1 MKSIEIE
8 TSMPKKIVQIA
19 SWLAIL
25 AFVVGLVLFAS
36 NGRFVRYWADDY
48 AYSLVAREGLIQGT
62 GDWYSANGS
71 RLSSFWFVGIIDL
84 FGPNVVR
91 YLPAVVLLLWIGCIY
106 WFILEI
112 LGFFKQRIGKEWV
125 ILTSVLLVFF
135 SVLLMPT
142 RLETLYWRMAT
153 LHYTIPIPLTLL
165 NAALIIY
172 FLKKRSSVLQAAF
185 QAVLVLIIAF
195 ISGAHGEAS
204 GAFQVGVYILM
215 IVLMWIHNRINKEKH
230 NLGLLFIALVGSA
243 AAIVVMAKSPAN
255 QWRMEAMPPPASL
268 GDFVFYTLRY
278 SWDFVVDSLK
288 TQPLPNFVFMLGS
301 AAVAL
306 AVFPQFGWSIST
318 RSAIIG
324 IAAAVV
330 LTYGLI
336 VFSVAPSV
344 YAGTNYPAPR
354 ALMPSRFTL
363 LTGLMAASFFGSS
376 LLIRLGKRLTK
387 EHWSWV
393 AATLLIMISAYAVRS
408 YPVAVAEGQDLAV
421 KAELWDKQDQAIRAA
436 KQAGQMD
443 VIIKQYD
450 VVDSLESLFD
460 DPENW
465 LNRSAAA
472 WYGVNSITALP

>member
-1 MKSIEIE
+1 MKDADIE
-8 TSMPKKIVQIA
+8 TSMPKKIIHLA

-25 AFVVGLVLFAS
+25 ALFVGLVLFAS

-48 AYSLVAREGLIQGT
+48 AYSLVSREGLIQGT
-62 GDWYSANGS
+62 VDWYSENGS
-71 RLSSFWFVGIIDL
+71 RLSSFWFVGFIDL
-84 FGPNVVR
+84 FGPNAVR
-91 YLPAVVLLLWIGCIY
+91 YMPAVVLLVWIGCIY
-106 WFILEI
+106 WFIQEI
-112 LGFFKQRIGKEWV
+112 LGLFKQHAGKVWV
-125 ILTSVLLVFF
+125 VLTSILLVFF

-153 LHYTIPIPLTLL
+153 LHYTIPIPLILL
-165 NAALIIY
+165 NAALIIRL
-172 FLKKRSSVLQAAF
+172 LKKRSSVLQTAF
-185 QAVLVLIIAF
+185 QAILVLIIAF

-204 GAFQVGVYILM
+204 GAFQVGVYILL
-215 IVLMWIHNRINKEKH
+215 IFLLWFHDRSFKEKH
-230 NLGLLFIALVGSA
+230 NPVFLIFALLGSA
-243 AAIVVMAKSPAN
+243 AAILVMAKSPAN
-255 QWRMEAMPPPASL
+255 QWRMEAMPPPDSF

-288 TQPLPNFVFMLGS
+288 TQPLPNIVFMLGS
-301 AAVAL
+301 AAIAL
-306 AVFPQFGWSIST
+306 VVFPRFGWSISS

-363 LTGLMAASFFGSS
+363 LTGLMAVSYFGSS
-376 LLIRLGKRLTK
+376 LLIRLGKRLSK

-393 AATLLIMISAYAVRS
+393 AAALLILISAYAVRS
-408 YPVAVAEGQDLAV
+408 YPIALSEGQALAV
-421 KAELWDKQDQAIRAA
+421 KAELWDKQDQAIKVA

-460 DPENW
+460 DPDNW